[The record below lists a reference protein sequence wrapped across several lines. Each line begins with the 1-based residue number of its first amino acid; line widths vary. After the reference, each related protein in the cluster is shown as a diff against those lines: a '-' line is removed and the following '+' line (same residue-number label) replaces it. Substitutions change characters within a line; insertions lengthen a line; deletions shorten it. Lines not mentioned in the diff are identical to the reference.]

1 MSVNQSLLE
10 QVQFRQRLITDLLE
24 EQSLTMVQY
33 RRCVNAYPADDSA
46 LSEKE
51 KMRVSE
57 TLKALR
63 DEINEVS
70 DRILKLQHEITT
82 IIRGEV

>member
-1 MSVNQSLLE
+1 MSVNQALLE
-10 QVQFRQRLITDLLE
+10 QVQVRQRLITDLLE
-24 EQSLTMVQY
+24 EQSLTMVEY

-70 DRILKLQHEITT
+70 DRILRLQHEITT

>member
-1 MSVNQSLLE
+1 MSVNQSLIE
-10 QVQFRQRLITDLLE
+10 KVQVNQRLITDLLE
-24 EQSLTMVQY
+24 EQSLTMVEY

-63 DEINEVS
+63 DEINDVS
-70 DRILKLQHEITT
+70 ERILKLQQEITT
-82 IIRGEV
+82 IISGEV